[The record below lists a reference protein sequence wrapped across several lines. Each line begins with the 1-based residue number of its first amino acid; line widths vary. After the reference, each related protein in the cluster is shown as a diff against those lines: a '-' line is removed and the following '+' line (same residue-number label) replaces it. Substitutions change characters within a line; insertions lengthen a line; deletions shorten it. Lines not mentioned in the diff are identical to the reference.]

1 MKINFSLS
9 LFILFNIISFSA
21 LSESAFDSNF
31 INVNIE
37 TINAKESKNESINK
51 IINISLQQLS
61 NKILTNK
68 SNKKFDKLIDSSLS
82 KNQLIK
88 NIIIEDEIITNE
100 KYIAN
105 IKINFDHQKVINL
118 LINNKI
124 NYTDL
129 ISKPFL
135 IISSYNISF
144 NNIALDKNNI
154 LHNYLKNKEIQKS
167 KLINFTFPYLDANDR
182 YILDYKK
189 IINEDSNSFDKILN
203 KYNLNQLIY
212 INISKSHELNELNI
226 VIKSYD
232 NKIFNK
238 ISEFKFNRSNY
249 NSNELFDNLSDNILS
264 HIIEW
269 WKNQYLINVNDYSTF
284 ECKIISNNFDDLIKI
299 KSVIKNFSQVKNFII
314 KNVQLNMNNV
324 EFFYYGDIEV
334 LLKSFSLSNLFYKNE
349 NGCIITTI

>member
-1 MKINFSLS
+1 MKINFTLS

-284 ECKIISNNFDDLIKI
+284 ECKIISNNFHDLIKI

>member
-1 MKINFSLS
+1 
-9 LFILFNIISFSA
+9 
-21 LSESAFDSNF
+21 
-31 INVNIE
+31 IE

-269 WKNQYLINVNDYSTF
+269 WKNQ
-284 ECKIISNNFDDLIKI
+284 
-299 KSVIKNFSQVKNFII
+299 
-314 KNVQLNMNNV
+314 
-324 EFFYYGDIEV
+324 
-334 LLKSFSLSNLFYKNE
+334 
-349 NGCIITTI
+349 

>member
-1 MKINFSLS
+1 MKINFTLS

-167 KLINFTFPYLDANDR
+167 KLINFTF
-182 YILDYKK
+182 
-189 IINEDSNSFDKILN
+189 
-203 KYNLNQLIY
+203 
-212 INISKSHELNELNI
+212 
-226 VIKSYD
+226 
-232 NKIFNK
+232 
-238 ISEFKFNRSNY
+238 
-249 NSNELFDNLSDNILS
+249 
-264 HIIEW
+264 
-269 WKNQYLINVNDYSTF
+269 
-284 ECKIISNNFDDLIKI
+284 
-299 KSVIKNFSQVKNFII
+299 
-314 KNVQLNMNNV
+314 
-324 EFFYYGDIEV
+324 
-334 LLKSFSLSNLFYKNE
+334 
-349 NGCIITTI
+349 

>member
-1 MKINFSLS
+1 MKINFTLS